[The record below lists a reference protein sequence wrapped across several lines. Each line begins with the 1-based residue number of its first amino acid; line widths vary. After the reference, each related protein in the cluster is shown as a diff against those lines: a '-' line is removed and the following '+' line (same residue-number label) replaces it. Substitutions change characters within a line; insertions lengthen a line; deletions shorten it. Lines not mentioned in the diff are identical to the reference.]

1 MLFNTTGFFLFFAIV
16 LVLYYLVPLRWRT
29 KKLVLLLAS
38 YIFYGLWNPPLI
50 LLLWISTIGD
60 WTAGKQ
66 LAREDQITRRRFWLV
81 LSICVN
87 LGFLAFFKYGNF
99 LLENFQYLTG
109 LAGLEYVPPEWDI
122 LLPMGI
128 SFYTFQTM
136 SYTIDLYRRRI
147 QPARTFLDF
156 ALYVTFFPQLVAG
169 PIVRSDE
176 LVPQFY
182 EEKRANREKFFLGL
196 LILTIGLFQKT
207 VFADSILSPVADN
220 VFGSSAL
227 LLPLDAWTGVL
238 AFSGQI
244 FFDFAGYSLCAIGIA
259 MMLGFQLP
267 DNFRYPY
274 ASIGFSE
281 LWQRWHISLSS
292 WLRDYLYIP
301 LGGNRKGSVRTY
313 INLMLTML
321 LGGLWH
327 GAAWTFVV
335 WGALHGTYLIV
346 ERLVRTVFPVKPS
359 KTWVKWV
366 LAFLT
371 FNCVNITWVFFRAEN
386 FTDAM
391 NLLGSMFFIHGDKA
405 ELISTHIV
413 LVQLLMLFVFMGH
426 FLMRERSLVGV
437 IKQMPA
443 WLLVALWGLM
453 IFGLMIVQSTG
464 EQFIYFQF

>member
-1 MLFNTTGFFLFFAIV
+1 MLFNTTGFIAFLAVV
-16 LVLYYLVPLRWRT
+16 LVFYYWVPLKWKQ
-29 KKLVLLLAS
+29 KKMMLLLAS

-50 LLLWISTIGD
+50 LLLWISTMVD
-60 WTAGKQ
+60 WTAGNALVK
-66 LAREDQITRRRFWLV
+66 ETDQRRRKLWLL
-81 LSICVN
+81 LSIFVN

-99 LLENFQYLTG
+99 MLENFQLFMDLLG
-109 LAGLEYVPPEWDI
+109 MSYVPPEWDI
-122 LLPMGI
+122 ILPMGI

-176 LVPQFY
+176 LIPQFY
-182 EEKRANREKFFLGL
+182 EEKRASRNMFNMGL

-207 VFADSILSPVADN
+207 VFADSILSPVADE
-220 VFGSSAL
+220 VFGASDL
-227 LLPLDAWTGVL
+227 LALDAWTGVL

-259 MMLGFQLP
+259 MMLGISLP

-274 ASIGFSE
+274 GSVGFSE
-281 LWQRWHISLSS
+281 LWRRWHISLSS
-292 WLRDYLYIP
+292 WLKDYLYIS
-301 LGGNRKGSVRTY
+301 LGGNRRGNIRTY
-313 INLMLTML
+313 VNLMLTML

-327 GAAWTFVV
+327 GAAWTFVL

-346 ERLVRTVFPVKPS
+346 ERLVRIVFPVKPT
-359 KTWVKWV
+359 KGWIKFI

-371 FNCVNITWVFFRAEN
+371 FNCVNITWVFFRAED
-386 FTDAM
+386 FKSAM
-391 NLLGSMFFIHGDKA
+391 NLLGSMFFIHGNEA
-405 ELISTHIV
+405 SLLSSHIV
-413 LVQLLMLFVFMGH
+413 LVQLLMFFVFVGH
-426 FLMRERSLVGV
+426 FMMRDRSLVGV
-437 IKQMPA
+437 IKSTPP
-443 WLLVALWGLM
+443 WLLVSIWAIML
-453 IFGLMIVQSTG
+453 FGLLTVQTSG